1 MLLYVSVHFVL
12 LKNSKMR
19 WTTKWAICFQNIFL
33 LTKLIPIMN
42 TIAHHYWQAC
52 FVCISIFFYT
62 FSLSKAKLTKTLKQQ
77 MLMVPTA
84 SAQLRA
90 AVKGFAFSSK
100 WLLLVW
106 LMDPEAVADAVSQIL
121 PCLVRG
127 QDQTFW
133 SVVENCCLLLA
144 SVLEWAS
151 ACSPGY
157 GILNRTLSSHIPNYS
172 TGAWVDVTAH

>member
-1 MLLYVSVHFVL
+1 MWNFIFIVYWVSRTDSSYGVALCFSAFCSFEKQLNALDYKMGCLLPKYL
-12 LKNSKMR
+12 
-19 WTTKWAICFQNIFL
+19 FL

-42 TIAHHYWQAC
+42 TIAHNYWQAC
-52 FVCISIFFYT
+52 FVCISVFFYT
-62 FSLSKAKLTKTLKQQ
+62 FSSLSKAKLTKTLKQQ

-90 AVKGFAFSSK
+90 AVKVFAFSSK

-106 LMDPEAVADAVSQIL
+106 LMDPEAVADAVSQIR

-127 QDQTFW
+127 QHQTFW

-144 SVLEWAS
+144 SVLE
-151 ACSPGY
+151 
-157 GILNRTLSSHIPNYS
+157 
-172 TGAWVDVTAH
+172 